1 VLAVTTYTDAI
12 YVHPSTSSA
21 GNGPTPPWNNLNSP
35 GGAGTTW
42 SNFIDS
48 TGALT
53 SVGMVQTGEF
63 AGANALG
70 DVTGNNSGVYP
81 DPVLLQQYVLFP
93 GNYGAFTVSG
103 LNLSKTYDFTFF
115 GSENYEGGNNNTG
128 YIVNGDTVYLN
139 ALDNTNTTVTL
150 HGILPN
156 AMGQANITMFCPGTS
171 IAGWFNAMV
180 ISGYTPLAQNAPTVP
195 KSGTGGSNTEVNT
208 ATGNQFTAAA
218 ATAPAMDSAIQ
229 AYPNPFHTS
238 FTLSVPVFSG
248 DEKVMV
254 VLFDASG
261 RLVYKKEFDNVMEGV
276 NYMQIGQDANLGGTG
291 IYLGKVIFSSGRAA
305 QTFKVLKN

>member
-1 VLAVTTYTDAI
+1 
-12 YVHPSTSSA
+12 
-21 GNGPTPPWNNLNSP
+21 
-35 GGAGTTW
+35 
-42 SNFIDS
+42 
-48 TGALT
+48 
-53 SVGMVQTGEF
+53 VGMVQTGEF

-93 GNYGAFTVSG
+93 GNFGAFTISG

-128 YIVNGDTVYLN
+128 YVVNGDTVYLN
-139 ALDNTNTTVTL
+139 ALDNTNATVTL
-150 HGILPN
+150 HGIVPN
-156 AMGQANITMFCPGTS
+156 GMGQANITMFCPGTS

-180 ISGYTPLAQNAPTVP
+180 INGYTPLAQNAPTVP
-195 KSGTGGSNTEVNT
+195 QTQVAGALSNTTVNT
-208 ATGNQFTAAA
+208 ATGASFMAA
-218 ATAPAMDSAIQ
+218 ATATPVLDSVIQ

-238 FTLSVPVFSG
+238 FTLSVPVFSTG
-248 DEKVMV
+248 EKVMV

-261 RLVYKKEFDNVMEGV
+261 RLVYKKELDNVMEGV
-276 NYMQIGQDANLGGTG
+276 NYMQIGQDAGIGGPG